1 MSGKM
6 SGETTY
12 YQRNKEAI
20 LYRAKTI
27 MKITKKYY
35 ESKQEINT
43 ENYLK
48 KKNIKRERGRNRYH
62 NV

>member
-1 MSGKM
+1 MVKQHIIK
-6 SGETTY
+6 ETKKQY
-12 YQRNKEAI
+12 YIEQ
-20 LYRAKTI
+20 KTI

-48 KKNIKRERGRNRYH
+48 KKDIKRERGRNRYH

>member
-1 MSGKM
+1 
-6 SGETTY
+6 
-12 YQRNKEAI
+12 
-20 LYRAKTI
+20 

-48 KKNIKRERGRNRYH
+48 KKKYKKRAWKK
-62 NV
+62 